1 MTDQPKNTTALPS
14 DLRERCQRMQEITR
28 QREEAAVMHFPFWPE
43 EKRGTPNSFLRSA
56 LFAAVQSKDRVYM
69 KESVLFSQ
77 QGITIKYTG
86 EQLNQEDLDVW
97 EAISHLARQHPLGN
111 ECSFT
116 AYSILK
122 ALDLP
127 VGGCQHQRLHSA
139 IIRLTACAV
148 EIRHEG
154 RAYFGSL
161 IESGVKDEVTS
172 HYTISINKKLNRLFG
187 DNGWTAIDWQQR
199 LSLRRKP
206 LAQALHAYFS
216 SHERPYPVNVSTLQE
231 LTGSRNI
238 QKASFKRQ
246 VKSALES
253 MIKIGFLKNYDIQ
266 DDVVT
271 VQRIQKVS
279 RLNGQ
284 A

>member
-1 MTDQPKNTTALPS
+1 MDKLEKIALPRE
-14 DLRERCQRMQEITR
+14 LRERCDKMQAIARE
-28 QREEAAVMHFPFWPE
+28 REEAAVIHFPSWPE

-77 QGITIKYTG
+77 QGISIKYTG

-122 ALDLP
+122 ALNLP
-127 VGGCQHQRLHSA
+127 VGGHQHERLHSA

-172 HYTISINKKLNRLFG
+172 HYTISINKRLNELFG
-187 DNGWTAIDWQQR
+187 NNGWTAIDWQQR
-199 LSLRRKP
+199 LLLRRKP

-216 SHERPYPVNVSTLQE
+216 SHERPYPVKLSTLQE
-231 LTGSRNI
+231 ITGSQNK
-238 QKASFKRQ
+238 QPSDFKRK
-246 VKSALES
+246 VKAALEAL
-253 MIKIGFLKNYDIQ
+253 IKINFLSSYVIEADL
-266 DDVVT
+266 VT
-271 VQRIQKVS
+271 VECLKKVLRI
-279 RLNGQ
+279 NGQ
-284 A
+284 I

>member
-1 MTDQPKNTTALPS
+1 MDKPDKVVLS
-14 DLRERCQRMQEITR
+14 KEMRERCDKMQAIARE
-28 QREEAAVMHFPFWPE
+28 REEAAVIHFPVWPE

-77 QGITIKYTG
+77 QGISIKYTG

-97 EAISHLARQHPLGN
+97 EAVSHLARQHPLGN

-127 VGGCQHQRLHSA
+127 VGGHQHERLHSA

-154 RAYFGSL
+154 RVYFGSL

-199 LSLRRKP
+199 LLLRRKP

-216 SHERPYPVNVSTLQE
+216 SHERPYPVNLSTLQE
-231 LTGSRNI
+231 LTGSRNT

-246 VKSALES
+246 VKAALES
-253 MIKIGFLKNYDIQ
+253 MITIGFLQAYDIQ

-271 VQRIQKVS
+271 VKRIQKVS
-279 RLNGQ
+279 RLNG
-284 A
+284 

>member
-1 MTDQPKNTTALPS
+1 MDKLDKVALS
-14 DLRERCQRMQEITR
+14 KEMRERCDKMQAIARE
-28 QREEAAVMHFPFWPE
+28 REEAAVIHFPLWPD

-56 LFAAVQSKDRVYM
+56 LFAAVQSKDRIYM
-69 KESVLFSQ
+69 KESILFSQ
-77 QGITIKYTG
+77 QGISIKYTG

-122 ALDLP
+122 ALELP
-127 VGGCQHQRLHSA
+127 LGGCQHQRLHSA

-154 RAYFGSL
+154 RVYFGSL

-199 LSLRRKP
+199 LLLRRKP

-216 SHERPYPVNVSTLQE
+216 SHERPYPVKLATLQE
-231 LTGSRNI
+231 LTGSQNK
-238 QKASFKRQ
+238 QQSDFKRK
-246 VKSALES
+246 VKTALEAL
-253 MIKIGFLKNYDIQ
+253 IAIGFLASYLIEEDL
-266 DDVVT
+266 VT
-271 VQRIQKVS
+271 VKCLQKGP

-284 A
+284 TR

>member
-1 MTDQPKNTTALPS
+1 MDKPEKIVLS
-14 DLRERCQRMQEITR
+14 KEMRERCEKMKAIARE
-28 QREEAAVMHFPFWPE
+28 REEAAVIHFPMWPE
-43 EKRGTPNSFLRSA
+43 EKRGTPNSFVRST
-56 LFAAVQSKDRVYM
+56 LFSAIQSKDRVYL
-69 KESVLFSQ
+69 EEALLFSQ
-77 QGITIKYTG
+77 QGISIKFTG
-86 EQLNQEDLDVW
+86 KQLNQEDLDVW

-127 VGGCQHQRLHSA
+127 VGGCQHERLHSA

-172 HYTISINKKLNRLFG
+172 HYTISINKRLNELFG
-187 DNGWTAIDWQQR
+187 NNGWTAIDWQQR
-199 LSLRRKP
+199 LLLRRKP

-216 SHERPYPVNVSTLQE
+216 SHEKPYPVKLSTLQE
-231 LTGSRNI
+231 ITGSQNK
-238 QKASFKRQ
+238 QPSDFKRK
-246 VKSALES
+246 VKAALNALIE
-253 MIKIGFLKNYDIQ
+253 IGFLASYVIENDL
-266 DDVVT
+266 VT
-271 VQRIQKVS
+271 VKCLQKKP
-279 RLNGQ
+279 RLNSEN
-284 A
+284 

>member
-1 MTDQPKNTTALPS
+1 MDKPEKIVLS
-14 DLRERCQRMQEITR
+14 KEMRERCEKMKAIARE
-28 QREEAAVMHFPFWPE
+28 REEAAVIHFPMWPE
-43 EKRGTPNSFLRSA
+43 EKRGTPNSFVRST
-56 LFAAVQSKDRVYM
+56 LFSAIQSKDRVYM
-69 KESVLFSQ
+69 KEAVLFSQ

-97 EAISHLARQHPLGN
+97 EAISHLARQHPLGT

-122 ALDLP
+122 ALNLP
-127 VGGCQHQRLHSA
+127 VGGHQHERLHSA

-161 IESGVKDEVTS
+161 IESGIKDEVTS
-172 HYTISINKKLNRLFG
+172 HYTISINKKLNELFG
-187 DNGWTAIDWQQR
+187 NNGWTAIDWQQR
-199 LSLRRKP
+199 LLLRRKP

-216 SHERPYPVNVSTLQE
+216 SHERPYPVNISTLQE
-231 LTGSRNI
+231 LTGSRNT

-246 VKSALES
+246 VKAALES
-253 MIKIGFLKNYDIQ
+253 MIKIGFLKSYDIQ

-271 VQRIQKVS
+271 VRRIQKVS
-279 RLNGQ
+279 RLNGE

>member
-1 MTDQPKNTTALPS
+1 MDKLNKVVLS
-14 DLRERCQRMQEITR
+14 KEMRERCDKMQAIARE
-28 QREEAAVMHFPFWPE
+28 REEAAVIHFPLWPD

-56 LFAAVQSKDRVYM
+56 LFAAVQSKDRVYL
-69 KESVLFSQ
+69 EEAILFSQ
-77 QGITIKYTG
+77 QGISIKFTG
-86 EQLNQEDLDVW
+86 KQLNQEDLDVW

-122 ALDLP
+122 ALNLP
-127 VGGCQHQRLHSA
+127 LGGCQHQRLHSA

-154 RAYFGSL
+154 RVYFGSL

-199 LSLRRKP
+199 LLLRRKP

-216 SHERPYPVNVSTLQE
+216 SHERPYPVKLATLQE
-231 LTGSRNI
+231 LTGSQNK
-238 QKASFKRQ
+238 QQSDFKRK
-246 VKSALES
+246 VKTALEAL
-253 MIKIGFLKNYDIQ
+253 IAIGFLASYLIEEDL
-266 DDVVT
+266 VT
-271 VQRIQKVS
+271 VKCLQKGP

-284 A
+284 I

>member
-1 MTDQPKNTTALPS
+1 MQAIA
-14 DLRERCQRMQEITR
+14 RE
-28 QREEAAVMHFPFWPE
+28 REEAAVIHFPLWPD

-56 LFAAVQSKDRVYM
+56 LFAAVQSKDRIYL
-69 KESVLFSQ
+69 EEAILFSQ
-77 QGITIKYTG
+77 QGISIKFTG
-86 EQLNQEDLDVW
+86 KQLNQEDLDVW

-122 ALDLP
+122 ALELP
-127 VGGCQHQRLHSA
+127 LGGCQHQRLHSA

-154 RAYFGSL
+154 RVYFGSL

-199 LSLRRKP
+199 LLLRRKP

-216 SHERPYPVNVSTLQE
+216 SHERPYPVKLATLQE
-231 LTGSRNI
+231 LTGSQNK
-238 QKASFKRQ
+238 QQSDFKRK
-246 VKSALES
+246 VKTALEAL
-253 MIKIGFLKNYDIQ
+253 IAIGFLASYLIEEDL
-266 DDVVT
+266 VT
-271 VQRIQKVS
+271 VKCLQKGP

-284 A
+284 TR

>member
-1 MTDQPKNTTALPS
+1 MMDKPEKIVLS
-14 DLRERCQRMQEITR
+14 KELRERCEKMKAISRE
-28 QREEAAVMHFPFWPE
+28 REEAAVIHFPVWPE
-43 EKRGTPNSFLRSA
+43 EKRGTPNSFVRST
-56 LFAAVQSKDRVYM
+56 LFSAIQSKDRVYL
-69 KESVLFSQ
+69 EEALLFSQ
-77 QGITIKYTG
+77 QGISIKFTG
-86 EQLNQEDLDVW
+86 KQLNQEDLDVW

-127 VGGCQHQRLHSA
+127 VGGCQHERLHSA

-172 HYTISINKKLNRLFG
+172 HYTISINKRLNELFG
-187 DNGWTAIDWQQR
+187 NNGWTAIDWQQR
-199 LSLRRKP
+199 LLLRRKP

-216 SHERPYPVNVSTLQE
+216 SHEKPYPVKLSTLQE
-231 LTGSRNI
+231 ITGSQNK
-238 QKASFKRQ
+238 QPSDFKRK
-246 VKSALES
+246 VKAALNALIE
-253 MIKIGFLKNYDIQ
+253 IGFLASYVIENDL
-266 DDVVT
+266 VT
-271 VQRIQKVS
+271 VKCLQKKP
-279 RLNGQ
+279 RLNSEN
-284 A
+284 

>member
-1 MTDQPKNTTALPS
+1 MDPHA
-14 DLRERCQRMQEITR
+14 RE
-28 QREEAAVMHFPFWPE
+28 REEAAVIHFPVWPE

-56 LFAAVQSKDRVYM
+56 LFAAIQSKDRVYM
-69 KESVLFSQ
+69 KEAILFSQ

-97 EAISHLARQHPLGN
+97 EAVSHLARQSPLGN

-116 AYSILK
+116 AYGILK
-122 ALDLP
+122 ALNLP
-127 VGGCQHQRLHSA
+127 VGGCQHERLHSA

-148 EIRHEG
+148 EIRHDG
-154 RAYFGSL
+154 RVYFGSL

-172 HYTISINKKLNRLFG
+172 HYTININKKLNRLFG

-199 LSLRRKP
+199 LLLRRKP

-216 SHERPYPVNVSTLQE
+216 SHERPYPVKLSTLQE
-231 LTGSRNI
+231 LTGSQNK
-238 QKASFKRQ
+238 QPSDFKRK
-246 VKSALES
+246 VKAALES
-253 MIKIGFLKNYDIQ
+253 LISIGLLANYSIEADL
-266 DDVVT
+266 VT
-271 VQRIQKVS
+271 VKCLQKGP

-284 A
+284 T

>member
-1 MTDQPKNTTALPS
+1 MDKPEKIVLS
-14 DLRERCQRMQEITR
+14 KELRERCEKMKAISRE
-28 QREEAAVMHFPFWPE
+28 REEAAVIHFPMWPE
-43 EKRGTPNSFLRSA
+43 EKRGTPNSFVRST
-56 LFAAVQSKDRVYM
+56 LFSAIQSKDRVYM

-77 QGITIKYTG
+77 QGITIKFTG

-127 VGGCQHQRLHSA
+127 VGGCQHERLHSA

-172 HYTISINKKLNRLFG
+172 HYAISINKRLNELFG
-187 DNGWTAIDWQQR
+187 DNGWTAIDWKQR
-199 LSLRRKP
+199 LLLRRKP

-216 SHERPYPVNVSTLQE
+216 SHERPYPASLATLQE

-238 QKASFKRQ
+238 QKSSFKRQ
-246 VKSALES
+246 MKSALES
-253 MIKIGFLKNYDIQ
+253 MIKIGFLESYNIQ
-266 DDVVT
+266 GDVVT
-271 VQRIQKVS
+271 VKRIKKSPQI
-279 RLNGQ
+279 NG
-284 A
+284 

>member
-1 MTDQPKNTTALPS
+1 MDKVEKVVLS
-14 DLRERCQRMQEITR
+14 KELRERCDKMQAIARE
-28 QREEAAVMHFPFWPE
+28 REEAAVIHFPSWPE

-56 LFAAVQSKDRVYM
+56 LFAAVQSKDRIYL
-69 KESVLFSQ
+69 EEAILFSQ
-77 QGITIKYTG
+77 QGISIKFTG
-86 EQLNQEDLDVW
+86 KQLNQEDLDVW
-97 EAISHLARQHPLGN
+97 EAVSHLARQHPLGN

-127 VGGCQHQRLHSA
+127 VGGHQHERLHSA

-154 RAYFGSL
+154 RVYFGSL

-199 LSLRRKP
+199 LMLRRKP

-216 SHERPYPVNVSTLQE
+216 SHERPYPVSLSTLQA
-231 LTGSRNI
+231 LTGSRNT
-238 QKASFKRQ
+238 QKAGFKRYCRAALDAL
-246 VKSALES
+246 VKIDFLES
-253 MIKIGFLKNYDIQ
+253 YSIE
-266 DDVVT
+266 DDLIT
-271 VQRIQKVS
+271 VKRIQKIS
-279 RLNGQ
+279 RLNGKT
-284 A
+284 

>member
-1 MTDQPKNTTALPS
+1 MDKPNKVVLS
-14 DLRERCQRMQEITR
+14 KEMRERCDKMQAIARE
-28 QREEAAVMHFPFWPE
+28 REEAAVIHFPRWPE

-56 LFAAVQSKDRVYM
+56 LFAAVQSKDRVYL
-69 KESVLFSQ
+69 EEAILFSQ
-77 QGITIKYTG
+77 QGISIKFTG
-86 EQLNQEDLDVW
+86 KQLNQEDLDVW

-116 AYSILK
+116 AYGILK
-122 ALDLP
+122 ALNLP
-127 VGGCQHQRLHSA
+127 VGGHQHERLHSA

-154 RAYFGSL
+154 RVYFGSL

-199 LSLRRKP
+199 LLLRRKP

-216 SHERPYPVNVSTLQE
+216 SHERPYPVKLATLQE
-231 LTGSRNI
+231 LTGSQNK
-238 QKASFKRQ
+238 QQSDFKRK
-246 VKSALES
+246 VKAALEAL
-253 MIKIGFLKNYDIQ
+253 IAIGFLASYLIEEDL
-266 DDVVT
+266 VT
-271 VQRIQKVS
+271 VKCLQKGP

-284 A
+284 TQ

>member
-1 MTDQPKNTTALPS
+1 MQAIA
-14 DLRERCQRMQEITR
+14 RE
-28 QREEAAVMHFPFWPE
+28 REEAAVIHFPRWPE

-69 KESVLFSQ
+69 KESILFSQ
-77 QGITIKYTG
+77 QGISIKYTG

-122 ALDLP
+122 ALELP
-127 VGGCQHQRLHSA
+127 LGGCQHQRLHSA

-154 RAYFGSL
+154 RVYFGSL

-199 LSLRRKP
+199 LLLRRKP

-216 SHERPYPVNVSTLQE
+216 SHERPYPVKLATLQE
-231 LTGSRNI
+231 LTGSQNK
-238 QKASFKRQ
+238 QPSDFKRK
-246 VKSALES
+246 VKAALEAL
-253 MIKIGFLKNYDIQ
+253 IAIGFLASYLIEEEL
-266 DDVVT
+266 VT
-271 VQRIQKVS
+271 VQCLQKGP

-284 A
+284 TR

>member
-1 MTDQPKNTTALPS
+1 MDKLEKIVLPKE
-14 DLRERCQRMQEITR
+14 LRERCDKMQAIARE
-28 QREEAAVMHFPFWPE
+28 REEAAVIHFPSWPE

-56 LFAAVQSKDRVYM
+56 LFAAVQSKDRIYL
-69 KESVLFSQ
+69 EEAILFSQ
-77 QGITIKYTG
+77 QGISIKFTG
-86 EQLNQEDLDVW
+86 KQLNQEDLDVW
-97 EAISHLARQHPLGN
+97 EAVSHLARQHPLGN

-127 VGGCQHQRLHSA
+127 VGGHQHERLHSA

-154 RAYFGSL
+154 RVYFGSL

-187 DNGWTAIDWQQR
+187 DNGWTAIDWRQR

-216 SHERPYPVNVSTLQE
+216 SHERPYPVKLSTLQE
-231 LTGSRNI
+231 ITGSQNK
-238 QKASFKRQ
+238 QPSDFKRK
-246 VKSALES
+246 VKAALEAL
-253 MIKIGFLKNYDIQ
+253 IKIGFLAEYAIETDL
-266 DDVVT
+266 VT
-271 VQRIQKVS
+271 VKCLKKVPRI
-279 RLNGQ
+279 NGQ
-284 A
+284 T

>member
-1 MTDQPKNTTALPS
+1 MDKPDKVVLS
-14 DLRERCQRMQEITR
+14 KEMRERCDKMQAIARE
-28 QREEAAVMHFPFWPE
+28 REEAAVIHFPRWPE

-69 KESVLFSQ
+69 KESILFSQ
-77 QGITIKYTG
+77 QGISIKYTG

-122 ALDLP
+122 ALELP

-154 RAYFGSL
+154 RVYFGSL

-199 LSLRRKP
+199 LLLRRKP

-216 SHERPYPVNVSTLQE
+216 SHERPYPVKLATLQE
-231 LTGSRNI
+231 LTGSQNK
-238 QKASFKRQ
+238 QPSDFKRK
-246 VKSALES
+246 VKAALEAL
-253 MIKIGFLKNYDIQ
+253 IAIGFLASYLIEEEL
-266 DDVVT
+266 VT
-271 VQRIQKVS
+271 VQCLQKEP

-284 A
+284 TR